1 MWSCRLSQQQAQRGV
16 KLTIPNIDGSEV
28 QLSTKD
34 QNVRHGDTRT
44 ISGAGMPRKGG
55 GRGDLIVEFAVHQV
69 PE

>member
-1 MWSCRLSQQQAQRGV
+1 M
-16 KLTIPNIDGSEV
+16 KLTVPNIDGSEV
-28 QLSTKD
+28 QISTKD

-55 GRGDLIVEFAVHQV
+55 GRGDLIIEFAVHQV